1 MKEYGHIAV
10 SLKLKKEVD
19 KMKIHPDETYENIIR
34 RAINALNPIIKEES
48 DGVKHPHSGLNNS
61 KEAK

>member
-1 MKEYGHIAV
+1 
-10 SLKLKKEVD
+10 
-19 KMKIHPDETYENIIR
+19 MKIHPDETYENIIR

-48 DGVKHPHSGLNNS
+48 DGAKHPHSGLNNS